1 MVKTNYNFAT
11 WLRMA
16 GMLSILLC
24 HYVQQSQNAILNM
37 SAQFFNIG
45 VELFIILSGFLFGIR
60 GGLTDVRT
68 WYKKRLERIFIPY
81 EIFVILLFVIHAV
94 CGRNLLDMDWVWLAL
109 GLQGTVVGVLG
120 AEQTWF
126 IMPLLLC
133 YAITPLLDRYITHQR
148 TKQQIAILVI
158 VAASIKLLWA
168 IPKSPVCSTLLSL
181 VSVYVIAFV
190 VGRFFDKLTFTRA
203 KALLAFTVMCIAFG
217 IRLLARYFFDGTVFY
232 DRIACGYT
240 QSIAAFC
247 IFYLFAGAFQNR
259 KPPKWVNSIGKISFE
274 VYLVHYMFCVGPVK
288 LFGLTPY
295 WVLDCMIVTVMS
307 MALAVIIHKVSCIIY
322 SQIAGEKL

>member
-1 MVKTNYNFAT
+1 M
-11 WLRMA
+11 
-16 GMLSILLC
+16 
-24 HYVQQSQNAILNM
+24 
-37 SAQFFNIG
+37 
-45 VELFIILSGFLFGIR
+45 EFG

-126 IMPLLLC
+126 ITPLLLC

-217 IRLLARYFFDGTVFY
+217 IRLLARHFFDGTVFY

-259 KPPKWVNSIGKISFE
+259 KPPKWASFIGDISFE
-274 VYLVHYMFCVGPVK
+274 VYLVHYMFCVGSVK

-295 WVLDCMIVTVMS
+295 WVLDCMIVTAMS

>member
-1 MVKTNYNFAT
+1 MEF
-11 WLRMA
+11 
-16 GMLSILLC
+16 GG
-24 HYVQQSQNAILNM
+24 
-37 SAQFFNIG
+37 G
-45 VELFIILSGFLFGIR
+45 VTDIR
-60 GGLTDVRT
+60 G
-68 WYKKRLERIFIPY
+68 WYQKRLKRIFVPY
-81 EIFVILLFVIHAV
+81 EIFVVLLFVIHAV

-126 IMPLLLC
+126 ITPLLLC

-168 IPKSPVCSTLLSL
+168 IPKSPVCGTLLSL

-190 VGRFFDKLTFTRA
+190 VGCFFDKLTFTRA

-217 IRLLARYFFDGTVFY
+217 IRLLARYLFDGTVFY

-240 QSIAAFC
+240 QILAAFC
-247 IFYLFAGAFQNR
+247 IFYLFAVAFQNR
-259 KPPKWVNSIGKISFE
+259 KPPKWVSFIGEISFE

-288 LFGLTPY
+288 LFGRTPY
-295 WVLDCMIVTVMS
+295 WVLDCMIVTAMS
-307 MALAVIIHKVSCIIY
+307 AALAVIIHWISCLVSK
-322 SQIAGEKL
+322 KLR

>member
-1 MVKTNYNFAT
+1 MACTVTKQLYFAT
-11 WLRMA
+11 WLRAA
-16 GMLSILLC
+16 GMISILLC
-24 HYVQQSQNAILNM
+24 HFVQQSQNPYLNM

-60 GGLTDVRT
+60 GGGVTDAKA
-68 WYKKRLERIFIPY
+68 WYRKRLKRIFVPY
-81 EIFVILLFVIHAV
+81 EIFIVVLFAIHAV

-126 IMPLLLC
+126 ITPLLLS

-190 VGRFFDKLTFTRA
+190 VGRFFDTLTFTRA
-203 KALLAFTVMCIAFG
+203 KASLAFGVMCIAFG
-217 IRLLARYFFDGTVFY
+217 MRLVARQLFDGTVFY

-240 QSIAAFC
+240 QSLAAFC
-247 IFYLFAGAFQNR
+247 IFYLFAVAFQNR
-259 KPPKWVNSIGKISFE
+259 KPPKWVSFIGEISFE

-288 LFGLTPY
+288 LFGRTPY
-295 WVLDCMIVTVMS
+295 WVLDCMIVTAMS
-307 MALAVIIHKVSCIIY
+307 AALAVIIHWISCLVSK
-322 SQIAGEKL
+322 KLR

>member
-1 MVKTNYNFAT
+1 MKTNYNFAT

-126 IMPLLLC
+126 ITPLLLC

-295 WVLDCMIVTVMS
+295 WVLDCMIVTAMS

>member
-1 MVKTNYNFAT
+1 MAVKNYNFAI
-11 WLRMA
+11 WLRVAAMF
-16 GMLSILLC
+16 SILLC
-24 HYVQQSQNAILNM
+24 HFVQQSQNSYLNM

-60 GGLTDVRT
+60 GGITDVGT
-68 WYKKRLERIFIPY
+68 WYKKRLKRIFVPY
-81 EIFVILLFVIHAV
+81 EIFVIVLFVIHAV
-94 CGRNLLDMDWVWLAL
+94 CGLNLLDMDWVWLAL

-126 IMPLLLC
+126 ITPLLLC

-295 WVLDCMIVTVMS
+295 WVLDCMIVTAMS
-307 MALAVIIHKVSCIIY
+307 MVLAMCIHKVSCT
-322 SQIAGEKL
+322 IAEKLR

>member
-1 MVKTNYNFAT
+1 
-11 WLRMA
+11 MA
-16 GMLSILLC
+16 ACGGYGFYFIMPFCTAKSK
-24 HYVQQSQNAILNM
+24 S
-37 SAQFFNIG
+37 
-45 VELFIILSGFLFGIR
+45 LFEHVRPIFQHRRRTVHHPFRIPFWNSGGE
-60 GGLTDVRT
+60 LTDVRT

-126 IMPLLLC
+126 ITPLLLC

-158 VAASIKLLWA
+158 AAAGTKLLWT
-168 IPKSPVCSTLLSL
+168 IPESPVCSTLLSL

-217 IRLLARYFFDGTVFY
+217 IRLLVRYFFDGTVFY

-295 WVLDCMIVTVMS
+295 WVLDCMIVTVIS
-307 MALAVIIHKVSCIIY
+307 AALAVIIHWISCLVSK
-322 SQIAGEKL
+322 KLR

>member
-1 MVKTNYNFAT
+1 MHSYKAT
-11 WLRMA
+11 SFCHVAACGGDDFHSSLPFCTAKSKSLFEHVRPIFQHRRRTVHHPFR
-16 GMLSILLC
+16 LSIWN
-24 HYVQQSQNAILNM
+24 SGG
-37 SAQFFNIG
+37 G
-45 VELFIILSGFLFGIR
+45 V
-60 GGLTDVRT
+60 TDAKA
-68 WYKKRLERIFIPY
+68 WYRKRLKRIFVPY
-81 EIFVILLFVIHAV
+81 EIFIVVLFAIHAV

-126 IMPLLLC
+126 ITPLLLC

-190 VGRFFDKLTFTRA
+190 VGRFFDTLTFTRA
-203 KALLAFTVMCIAFG
+203 KASLAFGVMCIAFG
-217 IRLLARYFFDGTVFY
+217 MRLVARQLFDGTVFY

-240 QSIAAFC
+240 QSLAAFC
-247 IFYLFAGAFQNR
+247 IFYLFAVAFQNR
-259 KPPKWVNSIGKISFE
+259 KPPKWVSFIGEISFE

-288 LFGLTPY
+288 LFGRTPY
-295 WVLDCMIVTVMS
+295 WVLDCMIVTAMS
-307 MALAVIIHKVSCIIY
+307 AALAVIIHWISCLVSK
-322 SQIAGEKL
+322 KLR